1 MKKRH
6 TITAFVAIMC
16 GHGLF
21 AQTPQEYLKSLGVK
35 GTGELESFSQRV
47 KTVRLNSDTPDDVVR
62 KLGQPSGKSKL
73 GGVDTWQY
81 QFMSVNV
88 SDIMNGKNR
97 VITAYIQ
104 FDYSDKVSCI
114 KVTKQ
119 IGMTQ
124 EDVFTKGEFLMAKP
138 QKSTALE
145 DPPRAEASTKPPE
158 NPTEGQTYF
167 NKIDKHFYGWDGSK
181 WLKLDGKQ

>member
-6 TITAFVAIMC
+6 IITVFFAIIYC
-16 GHGLF
+16 QAIF

-62 KLGQPSGKSKL
+62 KLGEPSGKSKM

-104 FDYSDKVSCI
+104 FDDSDKVSCI

-138 QKSTALE
+138 QKSTE
-145 DPPRAEASTKPPE
+145 PKQPPRADASTKPPE

-167 NKIDKHFYGWDGSK
+167 NKTDKHFYGWDGK
-181 WLKLDGKQ
+181 DWKQLDK